1 PAPDRPPCYLPAPMS
16 AVSEPRP
23 ATPLAGITRNVV
35 ALGVVSLLTDV
46 SSEMIVPVL
55 PLFVTAGLGASAES
69 LGWIEAPA
77 QSAAFLLRIVSGWL
91 SDRIG
96 RRKPFILFGYGLSAA
111 AKATLAA
118 ASSWGAV
125 L

>member
-1 PAPDRPPCYLPAPMS
+1 MTVMLIVASASANPNHSTLDRPPCYLPAPMS

-96 RRKPFILFGYGLSAA
+96 RRKP
-111 AKATLAA
+111 
-118 ASSWGAV
+118 
-125 L
+125 